1 MHCTDRAR
9 AGWHALHRVVC
20 PNVRAVLQRPAC
32 PVSHVPT
39 SLRALQGVERAGRD
53 CARPAVH
60 PVDAS
65 EGGAGEGGAGEGG
78 ADEGGADE
86 LGADERGA
94 DKLDAG
100 ERRRRQGGAGEEGAG
115 ERGAAELGADVGRH
129 IERGKPASAAH
140 TYQRGAGVG
149 G

>member
-1 MHCTDRAR
+1 MPSTPTACAR
-9 AGWHALHRVVC
+9 A
-20 PNVRAVLQRPAC
+20 QRC
-32 PVSHVPT
+32 SHP

-65 EGGAGEGGAGEGG
+65 ERGAGEGGAGDGG
-78 ADEGGADE
+78 ADEGVADE
-86 LGADERGA
+86 LGADERDA
-94 DKLDAG
+94 DELDAG
-100 ERRRRQGGAGEEGAG
+100 ERRRGGAGEEGAA
-115 ERGAAELGADVGRH
+115 ERGAAERGADVGRH

>member
-1 MHCTDRAR
+1 
-9 AGWHALHRVVC
+9 V
-20 PNVRAVLQRPAC
+20 

-65 EGGAGEGGAGEGG
+65 ERGAGQGGADDGG

-86 LGADERGA
+86 LGSD
-94 DKLDAG
+94 
-100 ERRRRQGGAGEEGAG
+100 
-115 ERGAAELGADVGRH
+115 ERGAAELGADEGRH

>member
-1 MHCTDRAR
+1 MK
-9 AGWHALHRVVC
+9 
-20 PNVRAVLQRPAC
+20 
-32 PVSHVPT
+32 
-39 SLRALQGVERAGRD
+39 GVERAGRD

-60 PVDAS
+60 PVGAS
-65 EGGAGEGGAGEGG
+65 DRGAGQGGADDGG

-94 DKLDAG
+94 DELD
-100 ERRRRQGGAGEEGAG
+100 AG

>member
-65 EGGAGEGGAGEGG
+65 EGGAGQGG
-78 ADEGGADE
+78 ADD
-86 LGADERGA
+86 
-94 DKLDAG
+94 G
-100 ERRRRQGGAGEEGAG
+100 EAPMRE
-115 ERGAAELGADVGRH
+115 V
-129 IERGKPASAAH
+129 PTS
-140 TYQRGAGVG
+140 
-149 G
+149 